1 MDQILFF
8 FKKLFDSS
16 DWPPRWHCGHWT
28 EFHGWLYL
36 ISDLLIWSAYFSIP
50 LVIIK
55 YITRKNDTQFLKLY
69 ILFAAFILA
78 CGATHFLDAVAF
90 WQPYYRL
97 SALVRFITALLSWT
111 TVYYLIK
118 FLPIA
123 FSLRSQNELQ
133 IEITRRVKVEEEM
146 RHLNVM
152 LEQLVDART
161 LELQKSL
168 KMISD
173 YKYALDESSIVTI
186 TDQQGTIKYA
196 NENFCKIAK
205 YNSGEL
211 VGQNHRIINSGH
223 HSAEFMRDLWVTIS
237 DGKIWRGDFKNRA
250 KDGTIYWVDTT
261 IIPFLNDERKP
272 YQHIAIQSDITERET
287 GMEAL
292 RRSEMRF
299 RKIFDS
305 KIIGFLF
312 CDSKGNIIEANDFFL
327 DMIGYTREDLAEG
340 RVHWVNMTP
349 PEYAYL
355 DQLALNQ
362 IELTGT
368 SQPFEKEYIRK
379 DGSRI
384 PVLLCAASIDG
395 NNTDKS
401 VAYIMDIT
409 ERKKA
414 EEEIYLLN
422 ETLEMKVKDRT
433 IQLEFANKELE
444 AFSYSVAHDLRA
456 PLRAI
461 HGYTNILLSEYSKD
475 FDKEG
480 KEMMNSILSNSK
492 KMGQLIDALL
502 DFSKMGKK
510 ELRTSFVDM
519 TQIAGAALQELK
531 NSLLSVTAKITVHP
545 LLPVRADENLIRQV
559 FLNLLSNAIKYSG
572 LTSNPEIE
580 INSYCEE
587 TEVVYCIKD
596 NGVGFNMKYSD
607 KLFGVFER
615 LHKGTEFEGTGVG
628 LALVKRIIARHG
640 GRVWANAEMGKGATF
655 YFSLHRSI

>member
-1 MDQILFF
+1 MDPILFF
-8 FKKLFDSS
+8 FERLFDSS

-55 YITRKNDTQFLKLY
+55 YITKKNDTQFLKLY
-69 ILFAAFILA
+69 FLFAAFILA

-90 WQPYYRL
+90 WVPYYRF

-168 KMISD
+168 KMVSD

-186 TDQQGTIKYA
+186 TDQQGIIKYA
-196 NENFCKIAK
+196 NENFCKVARYK
-205 YNSGEL
+205 SEEL
-211 VGQNHRIINSGH
+211 LGQNHRIVNSGH
-223 HSAEFMRDLWVTIS
+223 HSAEFMRNLWVTIS
-237 DGKIWRGDFKNRA
+237 GGKIWKGDLKNKA
-250 KDGTIYWVDTT
+250 KDGTNYWVDTT

-272 YQHIAIQSDITERET
+272 YQHIAIQSDITERKA
-287 GMEAL
+287 GSEAL
-292 RRSEMRF
+292 NRTEIRF

-327 DMIGYTREDLAEG
+327 DMIGCTRVDLAEG
-340 RVHWVNMTP
+340 RVDWMNLTP

-355 DQLALNQ
+355 DQIALKQ
-362 IELTGT
+362 IESTGT
-368 SQPFEKEYIRK
+368 SQSYEKEYILK
-379 DGSRI
+379 DGRRI
-384 PVLLCAASIDG
+384 PILLCAASIDG
-395 NNTDKS
+395 NNPDKI

-414 EEEIYLLN
+414 EEEIHLLN
-422 ETLEMKVKDRT
+422 ETLERKVKDRT

-461 HGYTNILLSEYSKD
+461 HGYTNILLSEYSND
-475 FDKEG
+475 FDAEG
-480 KEMMNSILSNSK
+480 KEMMDSVLDNSK
-492 KMGQLIDALL
+492 RMGQLIDALL
-502 DFSKMGKK
+502 AFSKMGKQ
-510 ELRTSFVDM
+510 ELQVSFVDM

-531 NSLLSVTAKITVHP
+531 NVLLPVTAKITIHP
-545 LLPVRADENLIRQV
+545 LLPARADENLIRQV
-559 FLNLLSNAIKYSG
+559 FLNLLSNALKYSG
-572 LTSNPEIE
+572 LKPNPEIE
-580 INSYCEE
+580 INSFYEE
-587 TEVVYCIKD
+587 TEVIYCIKD
-596 NGVGFNMKYSD
+596 NGVGFDMKYSD

-615 LHKGTEFEGTGVG
+615 LHNSTEFEGTGVG
-628 LALVKRIIARHG
+628 LALVKRIVARHG
-640 GRVWANAEMGKGATF
+640 GRVWANAEIGKGATF
-655 YFSLHRSI
+655 YFSLHKSD